1 MGFGVDRRCYEDG
14 GTESQR
20 RGGAESFFR
29 KVSPIVVDFRTSSP
43 GSLSLSLSL
52 FLSLVSVCPRAR
64 LYKYACVCT
73 RFRGRAERQAL
84 YTAAEVWSGAGGVT
98 LIGTSDGYCDAD

>member
-43 GSLSLSLSL
+43 GSLSLSLS
-52 FLSLVSVCPRAR
+52 FSLSCPCAHGPACINTRVYVHGSGGKQRDRRFTRPQKYGAARA
-64 LYKYACVCT
+64 
-73 RFRGRAERQAL
+73 G
-84 YTAAEVWSGAGGVT
+84 
-98 LIGTSDGYCDAD
+98 

>member
-1 MGFGVDRRCYEDG
+1 ML
-14 GTESQR
+14 
-20 RGGAESFFR
+20 RGWWNREPEERWGREFFS
-29 KVSPIVVDFRTSSP
+29 KGISDSSRLSNELS
-43 GSLSLSLSL
+43 GLSLSLSL

-73 RFRGRAERQAL
+73 RFRGQAERQAL